1 MTKNIRILMA
11 LAAAV
16 LSLLAASCIEDGF
29 TTSPSDQPAF
39 STDTLRIGDV
49 YTDELTTTRRMTVYN
64 RHDKGLMLQRVELSG
79 ENAGLFRINVDG
91 LSGES
96 FSDIEIRAKDSIF
109 VFVEARLPENGADE
123 PKLVEASIDFTVNGL
138 TSSVVVS
145 AVGQDIN
152 RLRGVVIDRDTRFTA
167 GKPYQVFDS
176 LVVAPGATLTIEA
189 GARVFFHDKAWMGVF
204 GTLLCNGTPEAP
216 VRLTGDRTGDV
227 LPGVSF
233 DLMSRQ
239 WDCIDFYPSSQGN
252 RLEHTEISN
261 SSLGVAVYGDGS
273 DLDQKK
279 LTLVNCKLRN
289 SGECVLLAFNASVEA
304 YGCEFAE
311 AGYGLVYLVGG
322 DHRFDHCTV
331 SNHYLF
337 KAIES
342 AAWIFVD
349 PSKTEM
355 YADAAPTKAL
365 ITNTITWGLGAEA
378 EPADLSGQE
387 IYFSRCLFK
396 SDGKDDDN
404 FTDCL
409 WDADPL
415 FYTVREDY
423 VFDYRLKPESPAIG
437 AASDELSANP
447 LSDVDFYGLARER
460 DLGAYVYSAPAD
472 E

>member
-1 MTKNIRILMA
+1 MNKLIKTYMA
-11 LAAAV
+11 LVAAFAA
-16 LSLLAASCIEDGF
+16 LLATGCIEDGF
-29 TTSPSDQPAF
+29 TTSPSHQPSF
-39 STDTLRIGDV
+39 SADTLRIGDV

-64 RHDKGLMLQRVELSG
+64 RHDKGLMLSRVEMSG
-79 ENAGLFRINVDG
+79 ENAALFRLNVDG

-109 VFVEARLPENGADE
+109 VFVEARLPENGSDE
-123 PKLVEASIDFTVNGL
+123 PRLVEANIDFTVNGL

-145 AVGQDIN
+145 ACGQDIH

-176 LVVAPGATLTIEA
+176 LVVAPGATLTIDA
-189 GARVFFHDKAWMGVF
+189 GARVFFHDKAWMAVL
-204 GTLLCNGTPEAP
+204 GTLLCNGTPQAP
-216 VRLTGDRTGDV
+216 VRLTGDRTGEV

-261 SSLGVAVYGDGS
+261 TSLGVAVYGDGS
-273 DLDQKK
+273 DIDKKK

-311 AGYGLVYLVGG
+311 AGYGLVYLLGG
-322 DHRFDHCTV
+322 DHRFDQCTV

-349 PSKTEM
+349 PSKTEE

-365 ITNTITWGLGAEA
+365 ITNTITWGLGPEA
-378 EPADLSGQE
+378 EPADLSGQD
-387 IYFSRCLFK
+387 IYFRRCLFK
-396 SDGKDDDN
+396 SEGTDDDN

-409 WDADPL
+409 WGADPL

-423 VFDYRLKPESPAIG
+423 LFDYRLKPESPAIG
-437 AASDELSANP
+437 AAYPELNGNP
-447 LSDVDFYGLARER
+447 LSDIDFYGLPRQL
-460 DLGAYVYSAPAD
+460 DLGAYVYSDP